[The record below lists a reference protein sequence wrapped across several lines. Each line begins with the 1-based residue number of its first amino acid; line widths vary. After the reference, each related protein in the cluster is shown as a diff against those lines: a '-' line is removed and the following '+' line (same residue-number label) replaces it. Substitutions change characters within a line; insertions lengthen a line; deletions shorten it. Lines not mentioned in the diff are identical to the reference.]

1 MIIVFTLQ
9 TAATY
14 QNVPVK
20 TSKYRSLPPNVSP
33 PTSGQE
39 QLQQVSANSAKYD
52 QISLQSEGSH
62 SVGQLRSAGQQSVK
76 SSDQEDSASLRGENN
91 KMGKSATDAKP
102 KKRKSFFGRKK

>member
-1 MIIVFTLQ
+1 MIIVFTFQ

-91 KMGKSATDAKP
+91 KTGKSATDAKP